1 MEVFV
6 SGATAG
12 SYSTSYSKH
21 TVYCCLVP
29 LTLKHLCCTPAACK
43 LCSLFLSSSVS
54 LLFVFS
60 VVRFVFRGISLPGL
74 FSREFDTF

>member
-6 SGATAG
+6 SGARAG

-29 LTLKHLCCTPAACK
+29 LTLKHLCCTPVACK
-43 LCSLFLSSSVS
+43 LYSLFLSSSFS

-60 VVRFVFRGISLPGL
+60 VVRFVFRRINLPGL
-74 FSREFDTF
+74 FSREFNTF